1 LVAGIRIP
9 VFLGAVLFLAGIGS
23 SFQLCGVRY
32 ALIAFGTMPLIF
44 SIVLILQQPG
54 PPS

>member
-1 LVAGIRIP
+1 M
-9 VFLGAVLFLAGIGS
+9 FLAAVLFQVGIGS
-23 SFQLCGVRY
+23 SVQLCGVRY

>member
-1 LVAGIRIP
+1 LVADIRIT
-9 VFLGAVLFLAGIGS
+9 VFLGAVLFLAAIGS
-23 SFQLCGVRY
+23 SFRLYGVRH
-32 ALIAFGTMPLIF
+32 ALIAFGTMLLIF